1 MQSFAIK
8 QKWSLIKI
16 LTLGENQILT
26 IMSKNSHIG
35 RRAFLGTGLTAAASV
50 AVGSPLYG
58 TPAAGEMNLQKLK
71 EQHPYNERTH
81 LAMPTNAFGKT
92 GFKVGI
98 LSLGGQ
104 ATLEQAGTEEQSEKM
119 INLAIDLGVN
129 YIDTAAS
136 YGRGVSQKHIGM
148 VMKTIRKEVWLS
160 SKTHDRSYDGSMR
173 LLEESLNSLQTDHL
187 DMWQLH
193 NVQRQ
198 DQVDQIFADDGAL
211 KALIKAK
218 EEGVVRHLGV
228 TGHYEPMIL
237 LECLNRFD
245 FDAILLAVNAAD
257 VHYLSFKNYLLPEA
271 QKKGVAI
278 IGMKVATRGRMIS
291 TWTPPP
297 LEEQPE
303 RMRTPLPGTITIK
316 EALNYKMTLPVST
329 TILGVDNVEQIREN
343 MQIASQFSPLTE
355 QEMQALEFKTLP
367 IARQGLYFRRWNL
380 GA

>member
-1 MQSFAIK
+1 MTK
-8 QKWSLIKI
+8 K
-16 LTLGENQILT
+16 
-26 IMSKNSHIG
+26 SKIG

-50 AVGSPLYG
+50 AVVNPLYG
-58 TPAAGEMNLQKLK
+58 TPASGELILQKLK
-71 EQHPYNERTH
+71 SELPYNERTH

-104 ATLEQAGTEEQSEKM
+104 ATLELTGTEEQSEKM
-119 INLAIDLGVN
+119 INRAIDLGIN

-136 YGRGVSQKHIGM
+136 YGRGTSQKNIGR
-148 VMKTIRKEVWLS
+148 VLKTRRKEVWIS
-160 SKTHDRSYDGSMR
+160 TKTHDRSYDGSMR

-193 NVQRQ
+193 NVQRK
-198 DQVDQIFADDGAL
+198 DQVDKIFAEDGAL

-218 EEGVVRHLGV
+218 EEGIVRHLGI
-228 TGHYEPMIL
+228 TGHYEPLIL
-237 LECLNRFD
+237 VDCLKRFP
-245 FDAILLAVNAAD
+245 FDAILMALNAAD

-271 QKKGVAI
+271 QKRGVAI

-303 RMRTPLPGTITIK
+303 RMRTALPGTLTIK
-316 EALNYKMTLPVST
+316 EALTYNMSLPVST
-329 TILGVDNVEQIREN
+329 TILGVDNMEQIEEN
-343 MQIASQFSPLTE
+343 MKIAAQFSPLSE

-367 IARQGLYFRRWNL
+367 IVRQGLYFRRWNL